1 MNQSASSSP
10 MGLIIS
16 ACMYMILIHGQ
27 IIDLSSIG
35 SRQGLLANWEWKK
48 HHQLSLLN
56 SEFLG
61 SQDLNCR
68 RIIRTLGTSILP
80 QFCKQLLVLSLHSIH
95 PISPWMVPPGTIQI
109 SYHLPHPPP
118 GLWHASSHPAGPSL
132 PPPTHHSLGS
142 TPCGTP
148 ENTHSPSRMPSGSYG
163 DDFQEDPTA
172 YPQSSPYH
180 DDLQDPGNIMSTISF
195 AHHLPLSHPISCAAP
210 VSQSCSAS
218 L

>member
-27 IIDLSSIG
+27 VIDLSSIG
-35 SRQGLLANWEWKK
+35 SRQGLLANWEQKK

-80 QFCKQLLVLSLHSIH
+80 QFCKQLLVLSLHPIH
-95 PISPWMVPPGTIQI
+95 PISPWMVPPGTIQT
-109 SYHLPHPPP
+109 SYHLPHCNNIPHFLTACQLPSTRPTPPQFSCTLVTTSDDSRLP
-118 GLWHASSHPAGPSL
+118 SEPAPS
-132 PPPTHHSLGS
+132 
-142 TPCGTP
+142 
-148 ENTHSPSRMPSGSYG
+148 
-163 DDFQEDPTA
+163 
-172 YPQSSPYH
+172 
-180 DDLQDPGNIMSTISF
+180 
-195 AHHLPLSHPISCAAP
+195 
-210 VSQSCSAS
+210 
-218 L
+218 